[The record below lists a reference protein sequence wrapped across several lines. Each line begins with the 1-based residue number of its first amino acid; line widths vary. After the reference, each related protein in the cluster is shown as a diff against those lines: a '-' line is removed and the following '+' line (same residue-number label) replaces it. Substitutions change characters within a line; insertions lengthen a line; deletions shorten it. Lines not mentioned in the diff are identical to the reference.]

1 MSKTKRIQV
10 PLSAEDEKLIRSVAK
25 LYKISAAE
33 WLRRVALKA
42 VERDR
47 SLATA
52 RLEPEEALA
61 ALSNMNLPISSL
73 KKMTKESILGRL
85 VD

>member
-33 WLRRVALKA
+33 WLRRIALKA

-47 SLATA
+47 NLASA
-52 RLEPEEALA
+52 RLEPEEALE
-61 ALSNMNLPISSL
+61 ALSKMNLPVSSL
-73 KKMTKESILGRL
+73 KKMTKDSIFGRIE
-85 VD
+85 D